1 MTDPQV
7 STHVLNNGLT
17 VIVEP
22 MVHVQSAAITVLQP
36 TGSIYDAPG
45 KSGTAALLSELL
57 SRGAGEYS
65 TRELSAVM
73 DNLGVQR
80 SVAPGLSH
88 TTLSAATTADRIANA
103 IPLLAAMITAPHL
116 DEEQFAPAQD
126 LVRQALHAL
135 EDEPQQ
141 RLGQYLRRCSY
152 DAPWG
157 NPSGGTLSNID
168 DITNSDVRQH
178 FERLN
183 RPQDTIIGV
192 AGNVSTSEVVEAIEA
207 AFGSWSGG
215 EGIEVVTGSRDA
227 SPNHISHESA
237 QTHIGLAWSSVPY
250 SHDRY
255 FDAWAAVSILSGG
268 MSSRLFTN
276 VREKRGL
283 CYSVSAS
290 LNTLKHEARV
300 FGYAGTTNE
309 RAQET
314 LEATVAEI
322 RGLHEGLTED
332 ELRRCQAQA
341 KSSLIMQQESTTARS
356 ASLARDT
363 WHLGRVLM
371 PNDIR
376 ERIDSITIDDVHSYA
391 VDYFPQEIVLVTIGP
406 EPLNADCLQP
416 SVVAV

>member
-7 STHVLNNGLT
+7 STHVLGNGLT
-17 VIVEP
+17 VVIEQ
-22 MVHVQSAAITVLQP
+22 MADVQSAAVTVLHP

-57 SRGAGEYS
+57 SRGAGDYS
-65 TRELSAVM
+65 TRELSAAL

-80 SVAPGLSH
+80 SISPGLSH
-88 TTLSAATTADRIANA
+88 TTLSAATTSDRIDEA
-103 IPLLAAMITAPHL
+103 IPLLAAMMTAPHL

-141 RLGQYLRRCSY
+141 RLGQYLRQCSY

-157 NPSGGTLSNID
+157 NPSGGTLAD
-168 DITNSDVRQH
+168 LDAITCADVRHH
-178 FERLN
+178 FETLG
-183 RPQDTIIGV
+183 RPQETIIGV
-192 AGNVSTSEVVEAIEA
+192 AGNVSPETILESINT
-207 AFGSWSGG
+207 AFESWQGG
-215 EGIEVVTGSRDA
+215 TGTELTTGTRES
-227 SPNHISHESA
+227 SPNHIAHDSA
-237 QTHIGLAWSSVPY
+237 QTHIGLAWPAVPY
-250 SHDRY
+250 RHERY

-283 CYSVSAS
+283 CYAVSAS
-290 LNTLKHEARV
+290 LNTLRDEARV
-300 FGYAGTTNE
+300 FGYAGTTND

-322 RGLHEGLTED
+322 RGLHEGLTVD

-363 WHLGRVLM
+363 WHLGKVLM
-371 PNDIR
+371 PDDIR
-376 ERIDSITIDDVHSYA
+376 RRIDAITIDDVHNYA
-391 VDYFPQEIVLVTIGP
+391 VEFAPQDIVLVTIGP
-406 EPLNADCLQP
+406 EPLQSDCLQP
-416 SVVAV
+416 TAAAV